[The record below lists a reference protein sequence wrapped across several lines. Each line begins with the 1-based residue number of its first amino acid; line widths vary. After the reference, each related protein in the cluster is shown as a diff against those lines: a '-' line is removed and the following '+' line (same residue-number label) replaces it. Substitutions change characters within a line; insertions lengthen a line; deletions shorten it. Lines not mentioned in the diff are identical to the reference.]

1 MIVGERKPVTEIID
15 NLKGYRKILVLACGT
30 CVTVCM
36 SGGEKEAQE
45 LASLLRLKGF
55 QAQVQT
61 VERQCET
68 EFNLQLQAGI
78 HSFEAVVSLACGIGA
93 QVLADCFP
101 GVPVFPGLNTT
112 FMGAPVE
119 QGIWEERCSG
129 CGDCLVH
136 LFGNVCPITRCAKSL
151 LNGPC
156 GGSRGGKCE
165 VKPERDCAWQLI
177 YDRMKSQG
185 KLESLLEVQPP
196 KNWSFSRYGGQRKMI
211 REDVKL

>member
-1 MIVGERKPVTEIID
+1 MIVGERKPVAEVI
-15 NLKGYRKILVLACGT
+15 NSLGNYRKVLVLACGT

-36 SGGEKEAQE
+36 SGGEKEAEE
-45 LASLLRLKGF
+45 LASLLRLRGF
-55 QAQVQT
+55 QARAQT
-61 VERQCET
+61 IERQCEP
-68 EFNLQLQAGI
+68 EFNLHWQDEI
-78 HSFEAVVSLACGIGA
+78 SSFEVVVSLACGIGV

-101 GVPVFPGLNTT
+101 RLPVLAGLNTT
-112 FMGAPVE
+112 FMGAPVQ

-136 LFGNVCPITRCAKSL
+136 RFGNVCPITRCAKSL

-156 GGSRGGKCE
+156 GGSKEGKCE

-177 YDRMKSQG
+177 YDRLKLQG
-185 KLESLLEVQPP
+185 RLEELLAIQPP

-211 REDVKL
+211 REDVTL